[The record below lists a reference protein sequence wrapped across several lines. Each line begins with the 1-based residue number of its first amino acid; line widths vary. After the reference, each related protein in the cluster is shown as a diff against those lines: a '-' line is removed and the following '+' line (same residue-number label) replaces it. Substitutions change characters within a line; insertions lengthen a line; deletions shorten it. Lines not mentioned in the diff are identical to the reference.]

1 MTASKESGLV
11 IAIDSDS
18 ILLVERRQHERITTY
33 LRARWEGL
41 LGCHEGTLSDISSG
55 GCFILSDVIAT
66 PNELLRLDIELHS
79 DEWVKVWGE
88 VTNCFDGIG
97 FGVKYTEIDEE
108 VGADGYD
115 DKAIGHTRALK
126 SAVAA
131 LRKFD
136 ASVIRR
142 NGSESAAI
150 LVSFAEYKS
159 TLLLALPH
167 VNKGLLKLPECRKKT
182 SIKLSVQAYVDA
194 CRAWAIMSKGPQP
207 IGKQFL
213 EMTMLLKD
221 RYDAPPDIIAAFRQC
236 KHLAVL
242 NHLWVRGYIYLAFAA

>member
-11 IAIDSDS
+11 VVVDSDS
-18 ILLVERRQHERITTY
+18 IVPVERRQHERIITY

-41 LGCHEGTLSDISSG
+41 LGCHEGTLSDLSSG
-55 GCFILSDVIAT
+55 GCFILSDVIAS

-97 FGVKYTEIDEE
+97 FGIRYTEIDED
-108 VGADGYD
+108 VGQGGY

-131 LRKFD
+131 LKKFD

-142 NGSESAAI
+142 NGNESAAI

-159 TLLLALPH
+159 LLLLALPK
-167 VNKGLLKLPECRKKT
+167 VNKGLLNLPECRKKT
-182 SIKLSVQAYVDA
+182 TIKLSVQAYVDA
-194 CRAWAIMSKGPQP
+194 SRAWAIMSKGPQTAN
-207 IGKQFL
+207 KQFL

-221 RYDAPPDIIAAFRQC
+221 RYDASPDIIAAFRRC
-236 KHLAVL
+236 EHLTVL
-242 NHLWVRGYIYLAFAA
+242 NHIWVRGYIYLAFAT

>member
-1 MTASKESGLV
+1 MSASKEIGPV
-11 IAIDSDS
+11 VVVDSDS
-18 ILLVERRQHERITTY
+18 IMPVERRQHERITTY

-41 LGCHEGTLSDISSG
+41 LGCYEGTLSDISAG
-55 GCFILSDVIAT
+55 GCFILSDVIAA

-97 FGVKYTEIDEE
+97 FGIRYTEIDEE
-108 VGADGYD
+108 VGQDGY

-126 SAVAA
+126 TAVAA
-131 LRKFD
+131 MKKFD
-136 ASVIRR
+136 AAVIRR
-142 NGSESAAI
+142 SGSESASI

-159 TLLLALPH
+159 LLLLALPR
-167 VNKGLLKLPECRKKT
+167 VNKGLLSLPECRKKS

-194 CRAWAIMSKGPQP
+194 SRAWAIMSKGPQT
-207 IGKQFL
+207 GNKQFL

-236 KHLAVL
+236 EHLTVL
-242 NHLWVRGYIYLAFAA
+242 NHLWVRAYIYLAFAT